1 MFFMQRCLE
10 LAKKGFPNN
19 LPNPM
24 VGCVIVYDKVIIGQG
39 YHKRYGANHAEVNA
53 INSVKNKSLLSRST
67 LYVNLEPCTHFG
79 KTPPCSNL
87 IIKHKIRKVVIGCK
101 DPFAKVS
108 GKGIQKMKNAGIHI
122 VTGVLEK
129 ESKILNKRFFTFHEK
144 KRPYIILKWA
154 ESKDGFIAPKNQT
167 GSFWMTSKK
176 SKKLVHQWRS
186 EENAILIGRVTAE
199 KDNPYLTVREIT
211 GKNPTRIVID
221 KNLTLS
227 NKMNIFNSEARTII
241 FNEKKE
247 EENNQKNFVKIEFN
261 NLINNIQQFL
271 HKQNIQ
277 SVIIEGGRKTILSFF
292 QKKMWD
298 EARIF
303 TTNKKLKE
311 GVKTVKINGELML
324 EEKIGDDVL
333 KILYNK

>member
-1 MFFMQRCLE
+1 MENDVFFMQRCLE

-24 VGCVIVYDKVIIGQG
+24 VGCVIVCNEVIIGQG

-53 INSVKNKSLLSRST
+53 INSVNNKSLLSEST

-87 IIKHKIRKVVIGCK
+87 IIKHKIRKVVIGCR

-154 ESKDGFIAPKNQT
+154 ESKDGFICLLY
-167 GSFWMTSKK
+167 TSP
-176 SKKLVHQWRS
+176 SPR
-186 EENAILIGRVTAE
+186 
-199 KDNPYLTVREIT
+199 D
-211 GKNPTRIVID
+211 
-221 KNLTLS
+221 
-227 NKMNIFNSEARTII
+227 
-241 FNEKKE
+241 
-247 EENNQKNFVKIEFN
+247 
-261 NLINNIQQFL
+261 
-271 HKQNIQ
+271 
-277 SVIIEGGRKTILSFF
+277 
-292 QKKMWD
+292 
-298 EARIF
+298 
-303 TTNKKLKE
+303 
-311 GVKTVKINGELML
+311 
-324 EEKIGDDVL
+324 
-333 KILYNK
+333 